1 MTKPTVSLLA
11 SVHPLWRE
19 EVLTR
24 LRAVRPEL
32 VVVRH
37 ELATIDVDGSVHRT
51 VARPATEDVALAV
64 GERCCLSCLL
74 RDDTLAL
81 LSELAE
87 EPGPLDVLVVLPV
100 AVEPVTVAV
109 TLGAF
114 EDITLDTI
122 VVAIDAQRI
131 EDDLVDGA
139 PLDEPGVA
147 HDDPRS
153 HAEMMIR
160 QLRHADLVIHT
171 PVDERGS
178 ALLEAVSPRADL
190 VPATTSAQRW
200 LGRRRHRHD
209 ELLDELQSAA
219 PRTCRNVDRAGVR
232 TGRWFRRRPLHPG
245 RLLDTLE
252 DGSLLGV
259 VRAHGCVWVA
269 TRPKTVLELEVGFDG
284 CELAAVD
291 AWLTATPDVD
301 PARVPPGRR
310 TAAEARWHP
319 YYGDR
324 VQELVVV
331 TLDRDLEDVVR
342 ILDDCLLTDRELA
355 EGEQGWLSWPDP
367 FATWLGAE
375 AAFLGST
382 ADGPH
387 IDEEAS

>member
-1 MTKPTVSLLA
+1 MTTPTVSLLA

-19 EVLTR
+19 EVITR
-24 LRAVRPEL
+24 LRTIHPDL

-37 ELATIDVDGSVHRT
+37 ELATIDVDGCVHRT

-74 RDDTLAL
+74 RDDTLKV
-81 LSELAE
+81 LSELASE
-87 EPGPLDVLVVLPV
+87 AEPVDVLVVLPV

-109 TLGAF
+109 TLGAC

-122 VVAIDAQRI
+122 VVAVDAQRI

-139 PLDEPGVA
+139 PIDEPGVP

-153 HAEMMIR
+153 HAEVLVR
-160 QLRHADLVIHT
+160 QLRHADLIIHT
-171 PVDERGS
+171 PVDDRGS
-178 ALLEAVSPRADL
+178 ALLEALSPRAEL
-190 VPATTSAQRW
+190 MPATTSAKRW

-209 ELLDELQSAA
+209 ELLDELQAGG
-219 PRTCRNVDRAGVR
+219 PRACSNVDRAGVR
-232 TGRWFRRRPLHPG
+232 TGRWLRRRPLHPA

-269 TRPKTVLELEVGFDG
+269 TRPGTVLELEVGFDG

-291 AWLTATPDVD
+291 AWLAASPAVD
-301 PARVPPGRR
+301 PGRIPPRRR
-310 TAAEARWHP
+310 TVAEGRWHP

-324 VQELVVV
+324 VQELIVV
-331 TLDRDLEDVVR
+331 TLDRQLEEVER
-342 ILDDCLLTDRELA
+342 ILDTCLLTDQELA
-355 EGEQGWLSWPDP
+355 EGEQGWLGWPDP
-367 FATWLGAE
+367 FAAWLGAE
-375 AAFLGST
+375 AGFLGSAT
-382 ADGPH
+382 AGPD
-387 IDEEAS
+387 IDEETP